1 MISLSKRLQL
11 VASFVPDNTNI
22 LDVGCDHALL
32 SIYLMQT
39 LKKVKVTAS
48 DINPNPL
55 EIARDNV
62 KKYKLDK
69 KIKVVL
75 QDGINDID
83 EKINTVFNKVN
94 INTIDN
100 SIDTVIISGMGG
112 ILISKILSNKEKLK
126 NVKNIILSP
135 NNDFPLVRETLVNLG
150 YKIEKE
156 QLVIDNRKT
165 YLVLRAIKGESP
177 KINYFFGT
185 LNNKS
190 LESIYYYT
198 NILNT
203 NTKILRKMPRKYI
216 FKRLKLKQENK
227 KIKKF
232 LLTR

>member
-83 EKINTVFNKVN
+83 EKINTVIKA
-94 INTIDN
+94 
-100 SIDTVIISGMGG
+100 GMGG

>member
-83 EKINTVFNKVN
+83 EKINTV
-94 INTIDN
+94 
-100 SIDTVIISGMGG
+100 IIAGMGG